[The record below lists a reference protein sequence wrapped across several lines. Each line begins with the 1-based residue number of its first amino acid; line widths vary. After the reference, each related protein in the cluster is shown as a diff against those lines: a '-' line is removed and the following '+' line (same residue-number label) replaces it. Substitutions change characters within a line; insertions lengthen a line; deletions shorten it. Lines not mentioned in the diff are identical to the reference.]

1 MINIRLFYVEHT
13 DLGQM
18 SQTRTAPCTWVHV
31 CPQQGSGCFCPA
43 ARHNSS
49 MKWLCRSGTDYTR
62 EYDPLT
68 PYFSRNFSSMTA
80 DTSSNGLP
88 MPRIDLTSPVI
99 LAKRCKCGSSYKK
112 ETQSASTVTM
122 CISRDAGCNE
132 IDHDASRRC
141 GRAIEES
148 TTELVPCMGVAYRGL
163 PTKPP
168 SNADVTDV

>member
-1 MINIRLFYVEHT
+1 MGSCLSSARIWLF
-13 DLGQM
+13 L
-18 SQTRTAPCTWVHV
+18 SSCTA
-31 CPQQGSGCFCPA
+31 QQQYEV
-43 ARHNSS
+43 
-49 MKWLCRSGTDYTR
+49 LCRSGTDYTR
-62 EYDPLT
+62 EYDSLT

-112 ETQSASTVTM
+112 ETQSAITVTM
-122 CISRDAGCNE
+122 YISRDAGCNQ

-148 TTELVPCMGVAYRGL
+148 TTELVPHAGLRIGGL
-163 PTKPP
+163 PNPPQTQMLQMYKP
-168 SNADVTDV
+168 STDKCYGFLHEQLA